1 MEGRE
6 MQTIIVDEDDPV
18 WERVPGWVQPTIPE
32 MLAEGF
38 REEAEFYLCDGE
50 PYVVFTMSD
59 YAQNWSTE
67 PVQEVHPF
75 YPCLHG
81 TKMTEG
87 EFRTLVKAKHGL
99 T

>member
-1 MEGRE
+1 MSPYGSKGRE
-6 MQTIIVDEDDPV
+6 EDADDHSGRRRSGV
-18 WERVPGWVQPTIPE
+18 GASPGLGPATIPE

-38 REEAEFYLCDGE
+38 REEAEFYPCDGE

-81 TKMTEG
+81 TKMARPTSV
-87 EFRTLVKAKHGL
+87 RS
-99 T
+99 